1 MRLAGPRADA
11 RTMSEIR
18 LGATREHTFHVDERV
33 VDLFG
38 DASQDRNP
46 LHFDEAYAAGTLFGG
61 RIAHG
66 MLAASFI
73 SAVLGNELPGHGT
86 VYLGQSLR
94 FRAPVRV
101 GDDVRVV
108 VSVAELEEPGRAT
121 LRTQA
126 FVGDVLVVDGEASV
140 LLPAGSPPRRVRRQ
154 PAARADQPAAARRA
168 SAAAAAPSAVRRSA
182 KVRVGGRRDRS
193 RA

>member
-1 MRLAGPRADA
+1 
-11 RTMSEIR
+11 MSEIR
-18 LGATREHTFHVDERV
+18 LGATHAHTFHVDERV
-33 VDLFG
+33 VELFG

-108 VSVAELEEPGRAT
+108 VSVAELEERGRAM

-126 FVGDVLVVDGEASV
+126 FVGDVLVVDGEARV
-140 LLPAGSPPRRVRRQ
+140 LLPAGSLSRAAEGVSRQ
-154 PAARADQPAAARRA
+154 PAPTSPRRRVARRRPLRRRRRSGAART
-168 SAAAAAPSAVRRSA
+168 S
-182 KVRVGGRRDRS
+182 GGRRDRS